1 MRPLLIF
8 SLYLAISLI
17 YFGRGLPGHF
27 GDYYVGRE
35 TDPGVHMWFFS
46 WWRFSLSHGLNPF
59 LTDWVW
65 APLGINLA
73 WTTCVP
79 LPSLISIPLQV
90 TVGEPATYNIIAMLM
105 LPLAAFS
112 AFLLCRRVTGAF
124 WPSVLGG
131 YIFGFS
137 SYMLGEVLAH
147 LDLVAVFPV
156 PFIVLLTL
164 KKLDAEISARRYA
177 ILTAALLTVQFLCFP
192 ELFATITIVGGFALL
207 LAMVL
212 FDSGGMR
219 VQLAG
224 LIGPAASGYLIASAF
239 LSPYLY
245 FMLSRGFPHAP
256 IWKPGITSADLLAFL
271 VPTETVMLGTARAAT
286 EITRTFQGD
295 ICENGAYLGIAIIL
309 FVEVLSAAL
318 LARAGG
324 KISDAPV
331 RHSGDRGDGSIA
343 PCRGPARVLD
353 AMGDYRPAAAD
364 FGRAAGTVHVVCL
377 PGPGRND
384 GDVVRSAGRATAD
397 EMDRRRGNLV
407 ISRAESARIVL
418 GKQARHPRILHRPNL
433 RY

>member
-1 MRPLLIF
+1 MTLPDRARLWSQSLGAFALYFALAALL
-8 SLYLAISLI
+8 LD
-17 YFGRGLPGHF
+17 RGFIGHPG
-27 GDYYVGRE
+27 YYVGRD
-35 TDPGVHMWFFS
+35 TDPPQTMWFFN
-46 WWRFSLSHGLNPF
+46 WWRFSLAHRLNPF
-59 LTDWVW
+59 FTDWVW
-65 APLGINLA
+65 APLGMNLA

-79 LPSLISIPLQV
+79 FPAWLSLALQV
-90 TVGEPATYNIIAMLM
+90 TMGEPATYNIIAMLM

-137 SYMLGEVLAH
+137 SYMFGEVLAH

-239 LSPYLY
+239 LSPYL
-245 FMLSRGFPHAP
+245 
-256 IWKPGITSADLLAFL
+256 TSCCRADFL
-271 VPTETVMLGTARAAT
+271 TLPSGSQESLRPTCSHSWYPPR
-286 EITRTFQGD
+286 RS
-295 ICENGAYLGIAIIL
+295 C
-309 FVEVLSAAL
+309 
-318 LARAGG
+318 LARRGRRPKSRA
-324 KISDAPV
+324 
-331 RHSGDRGDGSIA
+331 HS
-343 PCRGPARVLD
+343 
-353 AMGDYRPAAAD
+353 
-364 FGRAAGTVHVVCL
+364 
-377 PGPGRND
+377 
-384 GDVVRSAGRATAD
+384 RATFMRTAPTWA
-397 EMDRRRGNLV
+397 
-407 ISRAESARIVL
+407 SR
-418 GKQARHPRILHRPNL
+418 
-433 RY
+433 